1 MMNNITK
8 KVLEDEIKLLN
19 KKGISLIY
27 ADKVYNLLCKDKVIF
42 MGSAKETY
50 IYLQG
55 LKYGLHVLTGKSDND
70 VNEFTAYDY
79 FKNRVEKGFI
89 IEAKKTAE
97 DTYFSQ
103 SMNRYHIKIEKLF
116 SDKLFFTAIADVI
129 TPSGYKSGSSIRI
142 PLRNV
147 PIKKDDTVDSIG
159 ERILRVINV
168 AMLDIVK
175 TNKDLHS
182 DRLLWLTKDDMWYLG
197 WSNAGMLTKKVDIKV
212 C

>member
-1 MMNNITK
+1 MVNITR
-8 KVLEDEIKLLN
+8 KVLEDELN
-19 KKGISLIY
+19 ILGKKGFRLEY
-27 ADKVYNLLCKDKVIF
+27 FDKVYNLYNGDSVIF
-42 MGSAKETY
+42 EGSAKETY
-50 IYLQG
+50 IFLQG
-55 LKYGLHVLTGKSDND
+55 LKYGLTTKGAVKVEENKS
-70 VNEFTAYDY
+70 FGAYEY

-89 IEAKKTAE
+89 IEAKKTSE

-103 SMNRYHIKIEKLF
+103 STNKYHIKIEKLF
-116 SDKLFFTAIADVI
+116 TDKLFFTAIADVI

-147 PIKKDDTVDSIG
+147 PINKDDTIDSIG

-182 DRLLWLTKDDMWYLG
+182 DRLLWLTKDDMWYIG
-197 WSNAGMLTKKVDIKV
+197 WSNPGMLTKKVDIKV

>member
-1 MMNNITK
+1 MNITK
-8 KVLEDEIKLLN
+8 RELENEIKLIKQ
-19 KKGISLIY
+19 KKLELEY
-27 ADKVYNLLCKDKVIF
+27 VDKAYNLYESKNIIF
-42 MGSAKETY
+42 QGTARETY
-50 IYLQG
+50 IFIQG
-55 LKYGLHVLTGKSDND
+55 MKHGIAARGSKPENTDT
-70 VNEFTAYDY
+70 FTVYDY

-89 IEAKKTAE
+89 IEAKKTSE

-103 SMNRYHIKIEKLF
+103 SMNKYHIKIEKLF
-116 SDKLFFTAIADVI
+116 SDKLFFTAVADVI

-147 PIKKDDTVDSIG
+147 PINKDDTIDSIG